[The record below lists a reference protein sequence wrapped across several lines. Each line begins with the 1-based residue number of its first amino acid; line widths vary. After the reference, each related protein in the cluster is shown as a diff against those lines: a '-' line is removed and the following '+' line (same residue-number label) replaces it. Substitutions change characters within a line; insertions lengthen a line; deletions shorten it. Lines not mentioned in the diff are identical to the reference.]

1 MLFRYL
7 QPRDR
12 LKLPP
17 PFLFPALSGG
27 KWGQRNALRSYYLLQ
42 AKKGTK
48 PLDPVA
54 RFHLANG
61 ARLERLNWGA
71 DISASGVTNSFGL
84 MVNYVYG
91 LSELERNHETYAQQA
106 RVVASRDIEKLSA
119 QAVLS
124 DKRRNGD

>member
-1 MLFRYL
+1 M
-7 QPRDR
+7 
-12 LKLPP
+12 
-17 PFLFPALSGG
+17 AL
-27 KWGQRNALRSYYLLQ
+27 AAFYLLQ

-71 DISASGVTNSFGL
+71 DTSASGITNSFGL

-106 RVVASRDIEKLSA
+106 RVVASRDIEKMSM
-119 QAVLS
+119 QAMLS
-124 DKRRNGD
+124 DRRRNGE